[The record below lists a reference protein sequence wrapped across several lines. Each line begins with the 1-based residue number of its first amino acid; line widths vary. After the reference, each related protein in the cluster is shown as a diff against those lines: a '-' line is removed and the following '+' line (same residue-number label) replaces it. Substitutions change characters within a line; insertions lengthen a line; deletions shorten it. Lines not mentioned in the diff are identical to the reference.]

1 MIPID
6 KVENIVSRFN
16 ELESILAKPD
26 LKKDEFVSNSKEYS
40 NLNEIISYAKNYLK
54 VLEDLKSTKN
64 ILEDKSVD
72 KEFYEMAEK
81 ELKDLKQ
88 HEEECVKRLKVF
100 LLPKDEADEK
110 NAIIEIRA
118 GTGGMEA
125 ALFAADLFN
134 MYQKVAVLNGWKVEI
149 ISYAKNYLK
158 VLEDLKSTKN
168 ILEDKSTDK
177 EFYEMAE
184 KELKDLKQQ
193 EEECVKR
200 LKVFLLPKDEAD
212 EKNAIIEIRA
222 GTGGMEAALFA
233 ADLFNMYQKVAV
245 LNGWKVEIINLS
257 NSEGGGYKEIIAS
270 IVGRNVFSK
279 LKFESG
285 VHRVQRVPDTET
297 QGRIHTSAATVAVLP
312 EAEEVDVKINDA
324 DLRIDVFR
332 SSGPGG
338 QSVNTTDSAVRVT
351 HIPSGIVVSQQDE
364 KSQHKNKAKAL
375 KILRSKLYDLQRSQQ
390 ESERAKARKSQIGT
404 GDRSERIRTYN
415 FPQGRVTDHRINMT
429 LYKLTDFLAG
439 DAFKEL
445 SDAIQIQFQEEQ
457 LENLKI

>member
-1 MIPID
+1 MD
-6 KVENIVSRFN
+6 
-16 ELESILAKPD
+16 
-26 LKKDEFVSNSKEYS
+26 
-40 NLNEIISYAKNYLK
+40 
-54 VLEDLKSTKN
+54 
-64 ILEDKSVD
+64 
-72 KEFYEMAEK
+72 
-81 ELKDLKQ
+81 
-88 HEEECVKRLKVF
+88 
-100 LLPKDEADEK
+100 
-110 NAIIEIRA
+110 
-118 GTGGMEA
+118 
-125 ALFAADLFN
+125 
-134 MYQKVAVLNGWKVEI
+134 
-149 ISYAKNYLK
+149 
-158 VLEDLKSTKN
+158 
-168 ILEDKSTDK
+168 
-177 EFYEMAE
+177 E

-375 KILRSKLYDLQRSQQ
+375 KILRSKLYDLQRSEQ

>member
-16 ELESILAKPD
+16 ELENILAKPD
-26 LKKDEFVSNSKEYS
+26 LKKDEFVNNSKEYS
-40 NLNEIISYAKNYLK
+40 NLNDIISYAK
-54 VLEDLKSTKN
+54 D
-64 ILEDKSVD
+64 
-72 KEFYEMAEK
+72 
-81 ELKDLKQ
+81 
-88 HEEECVKRLKVF
+88 
-100 LLPKDEADEK
+100 
-110 NAIIEIRA
+110 
-118 GTGGMEA
+118 
-125 ALFAADLFN
+125 
-134 MYQKVAVLNGWKVEI
+134 
-149 ISYAKNYLK
+149 YLK

-193 EEECVKR
+193 EEDCVKR

>member
-16 ELESILAKPD
+16 ELETILAKPD

-40 NLNEIISYAKNYLK
+40 NLNEIITYAK
-54 VLEDLKSTKN
+54 D
-64 ILEDKSVD
+64 
-72 KEFYEMAEK
+72 
-81 ELKDLKQ
+81 
-88 HEEECVKRLKVF
+88 
-100 LLPKDEADEK
+100 
-110 NAIIEIRA
+110 
-118 GTGGMEA
+118 
-125 ALFAADLFN
+125 
-134 MYQKVAVLNGWKVEI
+134 
-149 ISYAKNYLK
+149 YLK

-184 KELKDLKQQ
+184 KELKDLKQR
-193 EEECVKR
+193 EEDCVKR

-312 EAEEVDVKINDA
+312 EAEEVDIKINDA

>member
-1 MIPID
+1 MIPKD

-16 ELESILAKPD
+16 ELETILAKPD

-40 NLNEIISYAKNYLK
+40 NLNEIISYAKDYLK
-54 VLEDLKSTKN
+54 VLDDLKS
-64 ILEDKSVD
+64 I
-72 KEFYEMAEK
+72 
-81 ELKDLKQ
+81 
-88 HEEECVKRLKVF
+88 
-100 LLPKDEADEK
+100 
-110 NAIIEIRA
+110 
-118 GTGGMEA
+118 
-125 ALFAADLFN
+125 
-134 MYQKVAVLNGWKVEI
+134 
-149 ISYAKNYLK
+149 
-158 VLEDLKSTKN
+158 KN

-177 EFYEMAE
+177 EFYEMAD

-233 ADLFNMYQKVAV
+233 ADLFNMYQRVAV

-351 HIPSGIVVSQQDE
+351 HIPSGIVISQQDE

-390 ESERAKARKSQIGT
+390 ENERAKARKSQIGT

>member
-40 NLNEIISYAKNYLK
+40 NLNEIISYAKNYLR

-64 ILEDKSVD
+64 ILEDKS
-72 KEFYEMAEK
+72 
-81 ELKDLKQ
+81 
-88 HEEECVKRLKVF
+88 
-100 LLPKDEADEK
+100 
-110 NAIIEIRA
+110 I
-118 GTGGMEA
+118 
-125 ALFAADLFN
+125 
-134 MYQKVAVLNGWKVEI
+134 
-149 ISYAKNYLK
+149 
-158 VLEDLKSTKN
+158 
-168 ILEDKSTDK
+168 DK

-375 KILRSKLYDLQRSQQ
+375 KILRSKLYDLQRSEQ

>member
-16 ELESILAKPD
+16 ELETILAKPD

-40 NLNEIISYAKNYLK
+40 NLNEIISYAKDYLK
-54 VLEDLKSTKN
+54 VLDDLKSTKN
-64 ILEDKSVD
+64 ILD
-72 KEFYEMAEK
+72 
-81 ELKDLKQ
+81 
-88 HEEECVKRLKVF
+88 
-100 LLPKDEADEK
+100 
-110 NAIIEIRA
+110 
-118 GTGGMEA
+118 
-125 ALFAADLFN
+125 
-134 MYQKVAVLNGWKVEI
+134 
-149 ISYAKNYLK
+149 
-158 VLEDLKSTKN
+158 
-168 ILEDKSTDK
+168 DKSTDK
-177 EFYEMAE
+177 EFYEMAD

>member
-16 ELESILAKPD
+16 ELETILAKPD

-40 NLNEIISYAKNYLK
+40 NLNEIISYAK
-54 VLEDLKSTKN
+54 D
-64 ILEDKSVD
+64 
-72 KEFYEMAEK
+72 
-81 ELKDLKQ
+81 
-88 HEEECVKRLKVF
+88 
-100 LLPKDEADEK
+100 
-110 NAIIEIRA
+110 
-118 GTGGMEA
+118 
-125 ALFAADLFN
+125 
-134 MYQKVAVLNGWKVEI
+134 
-149 ISYAKNYLK
+149 YLK

-184 KELKDLKQQ
+184 KELKNLKQQ
-193 EEECVKR
+193 EEDCVKR

>member
-6 KVENIVSRFN
+6 KVENIVGRFN
-16 ELESILAKPD
+16 ELETILAKPD

-40 NLNEIISYAKNYLK
+40 NLNDIISYAKDYLK
-54 VLEDLKSTKN
+54 
-64 ILEDKSVD
+64 I
-72 KEFYEMAEK
+72 
-81 ELKDLKQ
+81 
-88 HEEECVKRLKVF
+88 
-100 LLPKDEADEK
+100 
-110 NAIIEIRA
+110 
-118 GTGGMEA
+118 
-125 ALFAADLFN
+125 
-134 MYQKVAVLNGWKVEI
+134 
-149 ISYAKNYLK
+149 
-158 VLEDLKSTKN
+158 LEDLKSTKN

-285 VHRVQRVPDTET
+285 VHREQRVPDTET

-415 FPQGRVTDHRINMT
+415 FPQGRVTDHRINIT

>member
-1 MIPID
+1 LD
-6 KVENIVSRFN
+6 
-16 ELESILAKPD
+16 
-26 LKKDEFVSNSKEYS
+26 
-40 NLNEIISYAKNYLK
+40 
-54 VLEDLKSTKN
+54 
-64 ILEDKSVD
+64 
-72 KEFYEMAEK
+72 
-81 ELKDLKQ
+81 
-88 HEEECVKRLKVF
+88 
-100 LLPKDEADEK
+100 
-110 NAIIEIRA
+110 
-118 GTGGMEA
+118 
-125 ALFAADLFN
+125 
-134 MYQKVAVLNGWKVEI
+134 
-149 ISYAKNYLK
+149 
-158 VLEDLKSTKN
+158 
-168 ILEDKSTDK
+168 DKSTDK
-177 EFYEMAE
+177 EFYEMAD

-233 ADLFNMYQKVAV
+233 ADLFNMYQRVAV

>member
-16 ELESILAKPD
+16 ELENILAKPD

-40 NLNEIISYAKNYLK
+40 NLNDIISYAK
-54 VLEDLKSTKN
+54 D
-64 ILEDKSVD
+64 
-72 KEFYEMAEK
+72 
-81 ELKDLKQ
+81 
-88 HEEECVKRLKVF
+88 
-100 LLPKDEADEK
+100 
-110 NAIIEIRA
+110 
-118 GTGGMEA
+118 
-125 ALFAADLFN
+125 
-134 MYQKVAVLNGWKVEI
+134 
-149 ISYAKNYLK
+149 YLK

-193 EEECVKR
+193 EEDCVQR

-312 EAEEVDVKINDA
+312 EAEEVDVKINDV

>member
-16 ELESILAKPD
+16 ELENILAKAD

-40 NLNEIISYAKNYLK
+40 NLNDIISYAK
-54 VLEDLKSTKN
+54 D
-64 ILEDKSVD
+64 
-72 KEFYEMAEK
+72 
-81 ELKDLKQ
+81 
-88 HEEECVKRLKVF
+88 
-100 LLPKDEADEK
+100 
-110 NAIIEIRA
+110 
-118 GTGGMEA
+118 
-125 ALFAADLFN
+125 
-134 MYQKVAVLNGWKVEI
+134 
-149 ISYAKNYLK
+149 YLK

-193 EEECVKR
+193 EEDCVKR